1 MPDLPDG
8 ARVPNV
14 PKRFV
19 DLAQRV
25 ALHRDRDAKWPL
37 LYRAL
42 WRLTHGN
49 EPHLLSLASDPDVR
63 QLEQMR
69 HHVQRDAHKM
79 HAFVRFREVQETR
92 DDGTTAARYVAF
104 HRPDHLIVRREAAW
118 FKRRFPEMAFSLLTP
133 DACAHWDPATQ
144 SMSFTDGVDASA
156 AADPDDVEALWLT
169 YYAHIFNPARI
180 KLNAMVNEMP
190 RRHWPT
196 MPETKLIPDLLA
208 DAPRRLK
215 EMEKYNAKNA
225 DSGAAF
231 FPEGN
236 GPFTLPQLADAAR
249 DCRGCEL
256 CGPATQTVF
265 GRGPADAR
273 LVLVGEQPGDQEDR
287 AGEPFIGPAG
297 QKLNAILAQAG
308 IDRDAC
314 YLTNT
319 VKHFRFEPQTADD
332 ATSVPGRG
340 KRRLHAKPLAR
351 HVNAC
356 RPWLE
361 AELDAIRPPVIV
373 ALGATAA
380 RALFGSTFKI
390 TQQRGVWTRTRWSE
404 RCLATFHPSAVLRAD
419 PARAAEME
427 RQMVADLAKAGE
439 SAKRT

>member
-1 MPDLPDG
+1 MSFKTPNSGRSLGGRGSRRASVSHGTQGSAGASPSQEAERDVEITFDGTFPTWRSHARVLLATGVSPCDVAFNDVGDTSAQAGLFTAAAEPTPVPDLPED

-25 ALHRDRDAKWPL
+25 ALHRDREAKWAL

-63 QLEQMR
+63 RLEQMR
-69 HHVQRDAHKM
+69 HQVQRDAHKM
-79 HAFVRFREVQETR
+79 HAFVRFREVAESGA
-92 DDGTTAARYVAF
+92 DGTTAVRYVAF

-231 FPEGN
+231 LPAGV
-236 GPFTLPQLADAAR
+236 GPFTLPQLAQAAR
-249 DCRGCEL
+249 DCRGCDL
-256 CGPATQTVF
+256 CGPGHADRLRSRS
-265 GRGPADAR
+265 GR
-273 LVLVGEQPGDQEDR
+273 R
-287 AGEPFIGPAG
+287 AAG
-297 QKLNAILAQAG
+297 AG
-308 IDRDAC
+308 GRAAG
-314 YLTNT
+314 
-319 VKHFRFEPQTADD
+319 R
-332 ATSVPGRG
+332 PGR
-340 KRRLHAKPLAR
+340 P
-351 HVNAC
+351 
-356 RPWLE
+356 
-361 AELDAIRPPVIV
+361 
-373 ALGATAA
+373 
-380 RALFGSTFKI
+380 
-390 TQQRGVWTRTRWSE
+390 RG
-404 RCLATFHPSAVLRAD
+404 
-419 PARAAEME
+419 
-427 RQMVADLAKAGE
+427 
-439 SAKRT
+439 